1 MSVYRHIKDKFIMR
15 CAREDWAVYRSQ
27 LTDVILEK
35 SPKSVM
41 IVGAGRC
48 NDIDLEKIA
57 GMTDK
62 VICVDVDEE
71 AMQAAISAIPEGL
84 RGRVECRNVSLT
96 GISEA
101 DLEGFCDKLLTV
113 ARAEG
118 RSLTEDSFRTLLMSE
133 LNALK
138 DKMVRS
144 EEELMGKLPEKS
156 VDTVVC
162 CGVHSQLFS
171 TVSFFIRS
179 MICSLQE
186 IIPEVGEL
194 ERVVDITLH
203 DMNNR
208 VIPIIDNV
216 LCRTAG
222 KTVIFGNEYNPASP
236 VEGAEQSIRY
246 VADHMNPKEK
256 HLTWEF
262 NRAEGVTYNMMIQI
276 CE

>member
-1 MSVYRHIKDKFIMR
+1 MSVYRQIKDKFIMR
-15 CAREDWAVYRSQ
+15 YAREDWAVYRSQ
-27 LTDVILEK
+27 LTDIILEK

-57 GMTDK
+57 GMTEK

-71 AMQAAISAIPEGL
+71 AMQAAISAIPEEF

-101 DLEGFCDKLLTV
+101 DLEGFCDKLLTA

-118 RSLTEDSFRTLLMSE
+118 RSLTENSFRTLLMSE
-133 LNALK
+133 LDALK

-179 MICSLQE
+179 MISSLKD
-186 IIPEVGEL
+186 ILPELSESEQL
-194 ERVVDITLH
+194 VDIMLH

-216 LCRTAG
+216 LWRTAE
-222 KTVIFGNEYNPASP
+222 KTVIFGNEYNPDNP
-236 VEGAEQSIRY
+236 VEGAEQCITY
-246 VADHMNPKEK
+246 VGDHMNPEER
-256 HLTWEF
+256 HLRWEF

>member
-1 MSVYRHIKDKFIMR
+1 MSVYRQIKDKFIMR
-15 CAREDWAVYRSQ
+15 CAREEWAVYRSQ
-27 LTDVILEK
+27 LTDIILEK

-57 GMTDK
+57 GMTEK

-71 AMQAAISAIPEGL
+71 AMQAAISAIPEKF

-101 DLEGFCDKLLTV
+101 DLESFCDKLLTA

-118 RSLTEDSFRTLLMSE
+118 RSLTADSFRTLLMSE

-216 LCRTAG
+216 LWRTAE

>member
-101 DLEGFCDKLLTV
+101 DLESFCDKLLTA

-118 RSLTEDSFRTLLMSE
+118 RSLTADSFRTLLMSE

-194 ERVVDITLH
+194 KRVVDITLH

-236 VEGAEQSIRY
+236 VEGAEQCIRY